1 MFFGLFFFLFLAGSL
16 LVAIVALSVAIFRW
30 RNKDL
35 RIGGLGIA
43 TIAVLPFFWW
53 LTHDPN
59 NSSEAKS
66 WRGTYEVH
74 CLDAA
79 VLVLS
84 EDQTYKII
92 SPSLPTSL
100 NGTWSW
106 INGEDFNYVELERSD
121 GFVVQLFGNP
131 NKAGTDHPLFGSEI
145 RPCSFVRIPD

>member
-1 MFFGLFFFLFLAGSL
+1 MFFGLFFFLLLAGSL

-35 RIGGLGIA
+35 RISGLGIA

-66 WRGTYEVH
+66 WRGSYKVW
-74 CLDAA
+74 CLDAGI
-79 VLVLS
+79 LVLS
-84 EDQTYKII
+84 EDQTFQVT
-92 SPSLPTSL
+92 SPSLKTPLT
-100 NGTWSW
+100 GTWSW
-106 INGEDFNYVELERSD
+106 INGEDFNYLELKRRD
-121 GFVVQLFGNP
+121 GYVVPLFGNP

-145 RPCSFVRIPD
+145 RTCTFVRIPD